1 MPVSVLSASGIQG
14 QYINHPICR
23 PQGWLLEL
31 VGSGKERRAPGPAG
45 VEIYQRTGTDLS
57 LITARLEDA
66 RSLDGDSLS
75 LRVEQ
80 VYRAILTLA
89 QERHLVRI
97 WNLIPGIL
105 EPLDDFHHRYLA
117 FNSGRFTAYLKA
129 YGGSQAL
136 DYRVATATG
145 VGIEGDDLIVH
156 ALASEYPGV
165 PFENPRQVSSYR
177 YSERY
182 GTQPPCFS
190 RGTLLKGSTSR
201 PPMLLVGGTASI
213 VGESS
218 LHIGDLN
225 RQIRETFANLA
236 SVVGAAPTSE
246 FIDSRKA
253 VSEDTAL
260 SWYRYLRIYLRP
272 GQTEEVVR
280 DRVRAVFP
288 NLSAFEVFQADLC
301 RDNLLVEIEGWAE
314 P

>member
-1 MPVSVLSASGIQG
+1 MPTSVLSDSGIQA
-14 QYINHPICR
+14 QYRRHPICI
-23 PQGWLLEL
+23 PQDWVVNLVEDGLE
-31 VGSGKERRAPGPAG
+31 EDEAAPPG
-45 VEIYQRTGTDLS
+45 VELIQRAGSDLS

-66 RSLDGDSLS
+66 RSLDGDSLCH
-75 LRVEQ
+75 RVEQ

-89 QERHLVRI
+89 RERHLVRI

-105 EPLDDFHHRYLA
+105 EPLDNFHHRYLA

-145 VGIEGDDLIVH
+145 VGFEGDDLIVH
-156 ALASEYPGV
+156 ALASEYPGI

-190 RGTLLKGSTSR
+190 RGILLKGSTGR
-201 PPMLLVGGTASI
+201 NPMLLVGGTASI

-225 RQIRETFANLA
+225 RQLTETFANLA
-236 SVVGAAPTSE
+236 SVVGAAPTGE
-246 FIDSRKA
+246 LIDSKEA

-272 GQTEEVVR
+272 GQTEKVVR

>member
-1 MPVSVLSASGIQG
+1 MPTSVISESGIQA
-14 QYINHPICR
+14 QYRSHPICR
-23 PQGWLLEL
+23 PQDWVVNL
-31 VGSGKERRAPGPAG
+31 VEGGPEKDEAAPPG
-45 VEIYQRTGTDLS
+45 VEIIQRSGADLS
-57 LITARLEDA
+57 LITARLEDT

-75 LRVEQ
+75 HRVEQ
-80 VYRAILTLA
+80 IYSAILTLA
-89 QERHLVRI
+89 RERHLVRI
-97 WNLIPGIL
+97 WNLVPGIL

-129 YGGSQAL
+129 YGGSHAL

-145 VGIEGDDLIVH
+145 VGFEGDDLMVH
-156 ALASEYPGV
+156 ALASEHPGV

-182 GTQPPCFS
+182 GTKPPCFS
-190 RGTLLKGSTSR
+190 RGTLLEGTTSR

-218 LHIGDLN
+218 LHIGDLD
-225 RQIRETFANLA
+225 RQLRETFANLA
-236 SVVGAAPTSE
+236 SVVGAAPTRE
-246 FIDSRKA
+246 FIDSKEA

-260 SWYRYLRIYLRP
+260 SWYRYLRVYLRP
-272 GQTEEVVR
+272 GQAEEAVR
-280 DRVRAVFP
+280 DRVRAAFP